1 MTVSAITRAAP
12 IATVRSSPLPPCTL
26 LISVLSL
33 DKDSYYH
40 DLGIDEP
47 HSPHSPHNPD
57 AVGKSQYLTIPKS
70 FLLIPSLHLPTTF
83 PNPRFLPALPSFS
96 LTRFLFAHLRFLW
109 DMRIFPTPTQPHELT
124 PRQTPRPDTFF
135 SSFLTPL
142 RTVLLVM
149 GSREFYSIA
158 VINWL
163 FAIRRLIPS
172 SVAPLQL
179 KSPRCL

>member
-1 MTVSAITRAAP
+1 MRLSAIVGENVVLPTVSAITRAAP

-109 DMRIFPTPTQPHELT
+109 DMRNFPTPTQPHELT

-163 FAIRRLIPS
+163 FAD
-172 SVAPLQL
+172 
-179 KSPRCL
+179 